1 MIWHC
6 KSGLMETFRQITHSF
21 LDKKIRQGV
30 VSCGLM
36 AAPHSRMLGFISKL
50 LVNRQA
56 SVTSFILKHHVDIKI
71 TQCILCKDICGA
83 QGDFNTRALDCMPNR
98 FYLSLFSS
106 AGTAN
111 PMWSCIW
118 GN

>member
-6 KSGLMETFRQITHSF
+6 KSGLMKTFRQEIHSF
-21 LDKKIRQGV
+21 LDKKIQQGV
-30 VSCGLM
+30 VSSGLM

-56 SVTSFILKHHVDIKI
+56 SVTSFIFKHRVDTKM

-83 QGDFNTRALDCMPNR
+83 QGDFSTRALDCVPNR
-98 FYLSLFSS
+98 FHLSLSS
-106 AGTAN
+106 SVGAAN
-111 PMWSCIW
+111 PMWLCIW